1 MGEGPLVAI
10 IRGLKVHIQ
19 VLDRF
24 LYNNGCHNT
33 KGYPPFYKEDLDEFS
48 TLIRSRLS
56 GNSTRTRL
64 FVPARTGHNQS
75 KFGYIAWA
83 YEMAYAQK
91 EVRVKED
98 LPADPPEG
106 WDALKNE
113 ILSFSTSED
122 VISEKPGHGKTGV
135 FVIICEERSYTPPSI
150 DERVCVF
157 LILRSPFELSYQIS
171 H

>member
-1 MGEGPLVAI
+1 
-10 IRGLKVHIQ
+10 
-19 VLDRF
+19 
-24 LYNNGCHNT
+24 
-33 KGYPPFYKEDLDEFS
+33 
-48 TLIRSRLS
+48 
-56 GNSTRTRL
+56 
-64 FVPARTGHNQS
+64 
-75 KFGYIAWA
+75 
-83 YEMAYAQK
+83 MAYAQK
-91 EVRVKED
+91 EVRVEED

-122 VISEKPGHGKTGV
+122 AISEKSGHGKTGV
-135 FVIICEERSYTPPSI
+135 FVIICEERSYTPSSI